1 VIPAAAPALPLL
13 TAALPG
19 TGGTLKDRP
28 EDFVVDEIPLYPA
41 LGVGDHAYARIEKIG
56 IPTREAIRRLAAHL
70 GVAESA
76 IGCAGLK
83 DARAVTRQT
92 LSLEHVPPA
101 RLEGLVL
108 PGIRVLSV
116 KRHRNKLRPGHL
128 AGNRF
133 EIRLR
138 GVVPDAPARTEA
150 ILRVL
155 LARGLP
161 NAFGPQR
168 FGTRGDTHLV
178 GAAILRRDWAG
189 AVALLCGRPSPRE
202 RDPRVLE
209 ARRLFDAG
217 DFAGARSAFPVGF
230 ATERRV
236 LDRLA
241 GGGSPEQAVKGIPKP
256 VRRFYVSALQS
267 ALFNGVLAARLDAI
281 DRLEAGD
288 LAWIH
293 GKGAVFRVEDAARE
307 QPRCDAFE
315 VSPSGPLFGTKMV
328 APTGAPGEREAAALA
343 ASGLAPAAFAVAGV
357 DRFEGERRPL
367 RVPVGEPVFR
377 AEGEDLHLAFSLPRG
392 SYATCLLAEVMK
404 AEADVPGDG

>member
-1 VIPAAAPALPLL
+1 MDLPLL
-13 TAALPG
+13 TADLPG
-19 TGGTLKDRP
+19 TGGVLKDRP

-41 LGVGDHAYARIEKIG
+41 LGVGDHAYARIEKTG
-56 IPTREAIRRLAAHL
+56 ISTREAIRRLAQHL
-70 GVAESA
+70 SVSEAV

-92 LSLEHVPPA
+92 LSLEHVAPS

-133 EIRLR
+133 EVRVR
-138 GVVPDAPARTEA
+138 GVGPGAAERAGA

-155 LARGLP
+155 LARGMP

-178 GAAILRRDWAG
+178 GRAIVRREFDG
-189 AVALLCGRPSPRE
+189 AVALLCGRPSPLE
-202 RDPRVLE
+202 RDPRVVE
-209 ARRLFDAG
+209 ARRRFDAG
-217 DFAGARSAFPVGF
+217 DLAGAKQGFPPSF

-236 LDRLA
+236 LDRLVQ
-241 GGGSPEQAVKGIPKP
+241 GGSPAEAVKVVPKP
-256 VRRFYVSALQS
+256 IRRFYVSAWQS
-267 ALFNGVLAARLDAI
+267 ALFNRVLAERLSSL

-293 GKGAVFRVEDAARE
+293 GKGAVFLVGDPARE
-307 QPRCDAFE
+307 QARCDAFE
-315 VSPSGPLFGTKMV
+315 VSPSGPVFGTKML
-328 APTGAPGEREAAALA
+328 APGGAPGALEAKVLA
-343 ASGLAPAAFAVAGV
+343 DEGLAPADFDVKGV

-367 RVPVGEPVFR
+367 RVPVGEPVFHV
-377 AEGEDLHLAFSLPRG
+377 EGDDLLLAFSLPRG

-404 AEADVPGDG
+404 GPVADLPGGE